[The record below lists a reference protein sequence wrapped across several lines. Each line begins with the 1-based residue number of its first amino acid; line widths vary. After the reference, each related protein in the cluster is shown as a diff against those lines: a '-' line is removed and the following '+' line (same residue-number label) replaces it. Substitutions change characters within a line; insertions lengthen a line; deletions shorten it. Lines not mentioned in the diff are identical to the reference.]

1 MATETSSGC
10 WAKAS
15 GRRIYGD
22 WPGLAAAQLYQG
34 RDLAVTTDYRTAIAV
49 ILERHLR
56 LVDRQLTEIFP
67 GLRPARSNLGQMLVT
82 LDGSGKQ
89 TGAQL
94 SLQSVRRLRLWRSVQ
109 PHADPRRWLILAHL
123 EYTAHGLG
131 LRPDA
136 PPCDERAGEHC
147 IGEVDRDRVV
157 EHASHP

>member
-22 WPGLAAAQLYQG
+22 WPGLATAQLYQG
-34 RDLAVTTDYRTAIAV
+34 RDLAVTTDYRTALAV

-56 LVDRQLTEIFP
+56 LIDHQLTEIFP
-67 GLRPARSNLGQMLVT
+67 GLPPAGPTWGRCWW

-94 SLQSVRRLRLWRSVQ
+94 SLQSVRQLGLRRSVQ
-109 PHADPRRWLILAHL
+109 PPADPRRWLILTHL
-123 EYTAHGLG
+123 KYTAHGLG

-147 IGEVDRDRVV
+147 IGEVDRHRVV
-157 EHASHP
+157 EHAPHP